1 MKSLRELESTTKD
14 MMVSSILTLLQLI
27 GVK

>member
-1 MKSLRELESTTKD
+1 MKSLRELESTMRD
-14 MMVSSILTLLQLI
+14 MMASLILIPLQLI